1 MGFTTVAS
9 FLLGLGLAQ
18 DLSPVELQRKASE
31 QRLAARYTEAE
42 TLYTKALVLLD
53 REHPPDSAI
62 LLPVLDGLALLH
74 LGLNRLEKAQ
84 SLSQRAVTLIDN
96 ADTLSAASTLAVR
109 GAVLQASGDLP
120 GAMESFR
127 RSLAIR
133 ESMLGVDD
141 SLTLDVRTQIAALTQ
156 LQGKTQEAIGL
167 YRSLLAS
174 YEGRRDAR
182 DRKSTRL
189 NSSH

>member
-18 DLSPVELQRKASE
+18 DVSPAELQRKASE

-74 LGLNRLEKAQ
+74 LGLNRLDKAQ
-84 SLSQRAVTLIDN
+84 SL
-96 ADTLSAASTLAVR
+96 
-109 GAVLQASGDLP
+109 
-120 GAMESFR
+120 
-127 RSLAIR
+127 
-133 ESMLGVDD
+133 
-141 SLTLDVRTQIAALTQ
+141 
-156 LQGKTQEAIGL
+156 
-167 YRSLLAS
+167 
-174 YEGRRDAR
+174 
-182 DRKSTRL
+182 
-189 NSSH
+189 